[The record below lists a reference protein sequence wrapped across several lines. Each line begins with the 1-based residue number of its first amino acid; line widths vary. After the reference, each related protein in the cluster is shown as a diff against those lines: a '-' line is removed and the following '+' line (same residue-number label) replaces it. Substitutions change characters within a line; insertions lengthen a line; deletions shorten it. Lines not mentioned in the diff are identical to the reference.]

1 MLRTPQAART
11 QVSFLPASESQVVTE
26 ALFAVYDHPRV
37 SVKHNV
43 ALVATAAAQLL
54 VYQV

>member
-1 MLRTPQAART
+1 M
-11 QVSFLPASESQVVTE
+11 SFLPASESQVVTE

-54 VYQV
+54 VYQVESKQD